1 LPRDP
6 ADRAWVRAL
15 ALAVAREI
23 RPVVGKR
30 QNYLASV
37 LKASEEQRTEWVR
50 HFTTVG
56 FKAIETLLANSK
68 ETGRFCHDD
77 TPTIA
82 DAFLVP
88 QVYNA
93 QRAGIDLAPFPT
105 IRRIYEDCNKDEA
118 FQKAQPERQPDA
130 A

>member
-1 LPRDP
+1 VGTPFHYGGLRSDRD
-6 ADRAWVRAL
+6 D
-15 ALAVAREI
+15 ARELDGNG
-23 RPVVGKR
+23 P
-30 QNYLASV
+30 
-37 LKASEEQRTEWVR
+37 
-50 HFTTVG
+50 
-56 FKAIETLLANSK
+56 
-68 ETGRFCHDD
+68 FCHGD